1 MASFTYFFLGFTGFR
16 SNSYIVITFLDKIDL
31 NLLMILK
38 MHFLNHA
45 KMSFKLTICKHLV
58 FKQLI

>member
-1 MASFTYFFLGFTGFR
+1 MASFTYFFLGSTGFR
-16 SNSYIVITFLDKIDL
+16 SNSYIVITFLDKIYL

-38 MHFLNHA
+38 RHFFNHA
-45 KMSFKLTICKHLV
+45 KMSFKWTLFKHLV